1 MTQSADLVCPTGKN
15 YSTCFHS
22 LNVCALAVAADAD
35 YLFTHDRG
43 YLREG
48 LRRFGVEALVPDQ
61 FLGPA
66 FDADTAECSI
76 SWSCRQAAGREG
88 DPSRI
93 WLAAI
98 ERAGAAR

>member
-15 YSTCFHS
+15 YWTCFHS

-48 LRRFGVEALVPDQ
+48 LGRFGVEVLVPDQ

-66 FDADTAECSI
+66 FDADTRGMLDILELQANSWEGGRSI
-76 SWSCRQAAGREG
+76 E
-88 DPSRI
+88 DL
-93 WLAAI
+93 LAAI